1 MPRCHARH
9 TLVVVLLL
17 LLVHLPTS
25 FTSPSETCA
34 ASPNSRGCD
43 APSLPIPSP
52 SASDRA
58 ADVWF
63 APGGVV
69 RVVEDSKS
77 ADGAHRIRVFEVRS
91 LASFPPAS
99 SASLPASSRN
109 LPLPLRVLVVDGPS
123 SAAWLPATP
132 CKDFEGMRAFPGAQ
146 YNSGLCKYSAAVGEA
161 MLEHFWALHGEQI
174 AASFRGVRRCLHR
187 NGSPQ
192 KAFTTVLNRDLD
204 PDTLH
209 VDTELGGGRYVGA
222 DKCTRADGFDDMT
235 VLAYPRAEGWTGAH
249 GGHTEF
255 AAGQCGDPG
264 AAATSEKGQAA
275 RAARAAGLAEGGESR
290 EGRDGSDGKAEG
302 SGAVAGD
309 RPVVHTTASSPI
321 VLRVAPRSA
330 RTIFFQG
337 RLLHRATH
345 PDLLADKLAEQK
357 ALAAG
362 ASHPPGGHA
371 FRYSTVMQLRCGPD
385 IVSPAPPTMT
395 AVSPSVGAPR

>member
-1 MPRCHARH
+1 
-9 TLVVVLLL
+9 
-17 LLVHLPTS
+17 
-25 FTSPSETCA
+25 
-34 ASPNSRGCD
+34 
-43 APSLPIPSP
+43 
-52 SASDRA
+52 
-58 ADVWF
+58 
-63 APGGVV
+63 
-69 RVVEDSKS
+69 
-77 ADGAHRIRVFEVRS
+77 
-91 LASFPPAS
+91 
-99 SASLPASSRN
+99 
-109 LPLPLRVLVVDGPS
+109 
-123 SAAWLPATP
+123 
-132 CKDFEGMRAFPGAQ
+132 MRAFPGAQ

-264 AAATSEKGQAA
+264 AAAAGEKGK
-275 RAARAAGLAEGGESR
+275 AARAAGVAEGGEGR
-290 EGRDGSDGKAEG
+290 EGRNGSDGKAEG

-309 RPVVHTTASSPI
+309 RPVAHTIAASSPI

-357 ALAAG
+357 AQAAG
-362 ASHPPGGHA
+362 ASQPPGGHA

-385 IVSPAPPTMT
+385 IPDIVSPAPPVK
-395 AVSPSVGAPR
+395 AVSPSEEAPR